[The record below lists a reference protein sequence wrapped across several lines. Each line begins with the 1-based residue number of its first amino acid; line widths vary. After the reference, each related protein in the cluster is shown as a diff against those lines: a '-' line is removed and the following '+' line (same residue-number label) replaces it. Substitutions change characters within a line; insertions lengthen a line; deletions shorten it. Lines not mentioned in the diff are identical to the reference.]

1 MCDSW
6 DGSFIAEDY
15 SAAFSPDPANPGK
28 PMIPRF
34 DGTPAD
40 AAILDIWADGF
51 GTLGRKVAAYKALGK
66 PLTGIGFQVGKADYD
81 WLLQGTVLL
90 DQILSREGIDHLF
103 ELTEDPHMLRDS
115 LITARIMPFFSQV
128 LDSAA

>member
-28 PMIPRF
+28 PMIPQ
-34 DGTPAD
+34 
-40 AAILDIWADGF
+40 
-51 GTLGRKVAAYKALGK
+51 ALGK